1 MAPGTV
7 KRSIASNT
15 YVPNAHLCNKAQ
27 FLLQAIT
34 TFLKTLVVLRLRFNT
49 WLITWGNALRF
60 TRHHI
65 KFLWL
70 QSGFVTKVWGSLWS
84 NQEGFQICYNKKARR
99 LYLSL
104 KCHRLILQNQNDKRN
119 TIGKLILRSWS
130 LYKQTKKYFLLKFY
144 YSFSTLYSLL
154 QLRRDSAVRFKIN
167 LPDSM
172 KI

>member
-1 MAPGTV
+1 M
-7 KRSIASNT
+7 
-15 YVPNAHLCNKAQ
+15 
-27 FLLQAIT
+27 
-34 TFLKTLVVLRLRFNT
+34 RFNT

-60 TRHHI
+60 MRHHI

-99 LYLSL
+99 LHLSL

-154 QLRRDSAVRFKIN
+154 PLRVPYVSKLIYLTAWKFKCSAGSKLHVHLGQPFHFIKYSV
-167 LPDSM
+167 PCH
-172 KI
+172 